1 VKNDGEGPMNERDE
15 MAVRAETA
23 PATKPKVSQLANA
36 IARAVRNDGDGLNRA
51 EVLTLALAAQKL
63 QGALVVSDVQA
74 INVQRAQRWHS
85 GNFHEW
91 SGLEWAGALCGE
103 AGEAAN
109 VCKKLRRVETG
120 AAGNAWSDTPL
131 EGAQLVRALAGECA
145 DVFLYLT
152 LLASRYGI
160 DLAEAIR
167 DKFNSKSEAMGF
179 PERL

>member
-1 VKNDGEGPMNERDE
+1 MNEKEE
-15 MAVRAETA
+15 MQARAETA
-23 PATKPKVSQLANA
+23 PSVKPNVSKLANA
-36 IARAVRNDGDGLNRA
+36 IARAVRNDGAGLDRA
-51 EVLTLALAAQKL
+51 ETLTLAIAAEKL
-63 QGALVVSDVQA
+63 YGALIVGDVQA

-109 VCKKLRRVETG
+109 ICKKLRRIESRID
-120 AAGNAWSDTPL
+120 GNAWSDRPMD
-131 EGAQLVRALAGECA
+131 GAQLVRALAGECA

-160 DLAEAIR
+160 DLSQAIR
-167 DKFNSKSEAMGF
+167 DKFNAKSEEMGF